1 MHGNVQSGKSNRAVD
16 PDFPPFLENWYLSAR
31 IIRRFELVRLL
42 AIERRLDNNLTEAET
57 GNLRIFFCNGT
68 SKTTTSLE
76 RRLTTARRR
85 RQPHDLRLSP
95 GYTAIGLRQ
104 EQSATTSS
112 LLTALPQPSTPLPT
126 INLLPQSPNPK
137 PPKWTPSSP
146 TPSTSSNGLPPSP
159 SKATPT

>member
-1 MHGNVQSGKSNRAVD
+1 LHGNVQSGKSNRAVD

-57 GNLRIFFCNGT
+57 GNLKIFFCNGP
-68 SKTTTSLE
+68 SKTTTTS
-76 RRLTTARRR
+76 R
-85 RQPHDLRLSP
+85 
-95 GYTAIGLRQ
+95 
-104 EQSATTSS
+104 SATFSGIYCDQIDTRTISDY
-112 LLTALPQPSTPLPT
+112 LLYPHNLFTTVQPLSQPSTPSSR
-126 INLLPQSPNPK
+126 NPQAPSPK
-137 PPKWTPSSP
+137 PPKWTPSLP